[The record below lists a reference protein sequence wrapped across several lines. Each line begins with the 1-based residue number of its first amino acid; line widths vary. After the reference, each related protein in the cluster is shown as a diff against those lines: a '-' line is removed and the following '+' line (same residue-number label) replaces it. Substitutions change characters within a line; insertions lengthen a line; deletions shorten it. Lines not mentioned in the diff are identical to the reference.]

1 MPQSTAPSYTQLVAK
16 HCVPGSFPVVGAAV
30 VSTVDNCSTDPTSG
44 GSPIVVSTATTCTY
58 QGAVAVN
65 TATCTPVAE
74 SGASPYVTAKT
85 CPISNTGWVAVEPSC
100 TPAGT
105 PPFNPDATGKV
116 VECTTTD
123 QIGTPAAPVPTAACT
138 PGTDSGT
145 KVQTNCTTLLS
156 TGPTPVNPTTCTTV
170 NPGVAPDY
178 VKTICPITTSASTVM
193 GCQAQTAAAGNNWQT
208 VTCVD
213 IAGTGTT
220 NTLADVASYY
230 YRTDLRTSA
239 LGNCTGAIVP
249 PATTGNALCSAA
261 DDLLPLDPPGP
272 ISALN
277 NVPTSTSDPNKTQH
291 MVTFTLGL
299 GASGYMKF
307 DDKYK
312 DAPPFDVA
320 TGSTSDFAAVRGFD
334 PFLPANS
341 VTADPG
347 NGVCSWQS
355 TGDCNWPFP
364 AVTGDEQTTIDD
376 LWHAGVNGHGAY
388 FSATDPKTLSNS
400 ISGALKQIDAVGGA
414 SASPTISNPSLS
426 PADSYIFSSRYTSSE
441 WSGELFRKTL
451 NPFTGAVPATSDWA
465 VQGKLDAKTPASRNI
480 WTFDSSVAVT
490 KLKAFTSANFAANAN
505 FLTPHISTSPTGLT
519 QFLCASID
527 TCLPATV
534 QDNANALGA
543 TGANLVEFLRGVR
556 TNEGAIDDNSKFYRQ
571 RQHVLGDLV
580 NAQAV
585 YVNQPLYSYADAGYS
600 AFVAAQATRQA
611 VVYAGANDG
620 MLHAFA
626 ARGSAATEALVEAS
640 AAASA
645 AYSLNPTTAN
655 QTAAENAAP
664 AAATAVGADTVIG
677 QELWAYIPTMVI
689 PNLYKLADKNYKN
702 KHRYYVDAT
711 PVVGDICVSD
721 CGNAALAVWKTILVG
736 GLARGG
742 RGYYALDITDPTPTP
757 TTPKALWEFTNDDLG
772 YTYGN
777 PQIVKLSNGTW
788 VVLVT
793 SGYNNIPNDDA
804 ATGDGGSA
812 VCYQCGNWR
821 ADSSD
826 FDRGRGYH
834 QPERIGKNYRPG
846 RQPLIGQY
854 G

>member
-1 MPQSTAPSYTQLVAK
+1 M
-16 HCVPGSFPVVGAAV
+16 
-30 VSTVDNCSTDPTSG
+30 
-44 GSPIVVSTATTCTY
+44 
-58 QGAVAVN
+58 
-65 TATCTPVAE
+65 
-74 SGASPYVTAKT
+74 
-85 CPISNTGWVAVEPSC
+85 
-100 TPAGT
+100 
-105 PPFNPDATGKV
+105 
-116 VECTTTD
+116 
-123 QIGTPAAPVPTAACT
+123 
-138 PGTDSGT
+138 
-145 KVQTNCTTLLS
+145 
-156 TGPTPVNPTTCTTV
+156 
-170 NPGVAPDY
+170 
-178 VKTICPITTSASTVM
+178 
-193 GCQAQTAAAGNNWQT
+193 
-208 VTCVD
+208 
-213 IAGTGTT
+213 
-220 NTLADVASYY
+220 
-230 YRTDLRTSA
+230 
-239 LGNCTGAIVP
+239 
-249 PATTGNALCSAA
+249 
-261 DDLLPLDPPGP
+261 
-272 ISALN
+272 
-277 NVPTSTSDPNKTQH
+277 
-291 MVTFTLGL
+291 
-299 GASGYMKF
+299 
-307 DDKYK
+307 
-312 DAPPFDVA
+312 
-320 TGSTSDFAAVRGFD
+320 
-334 PFLPANS
+334 NS
-341 VTADPG
+341 
-347 NGVCSWQS
+347 S
-355 TGDCNWPFP
+355 
-364 AVTGDEQTTIDD
+364 
-376 LWHAGVNGHGAY
+376 
-388 FSATDPKTLSNS
+388 
-400 ISGALKQIDAVGGA
+400 
-414 SASPTISNPSLS
+414 
-426 PADSYIFSSRYTSSE
+426 
-441 WSGELFRKTL
+441 RKTL

-585 YVNQPLYSYADAGYS
+585 YVNQPLYNYADAGYS

-626 ARGSAATEALVEAS
+626 AKGSAATEALVEAS

-655 QTAAENAAP
+655 QTAAENAAL
-664 AAATAVGADTVIG
+664 AAATAVGADTIIG

-772 YTYGN
+772 FSYGN

-804 ATGDGGSA
+804 ATGDGKGRLFVINA
-812 VCYQCGNWR
+812 ATGALIR
-821 ADSSD
+821 AISTGVGDTTSPSGLAKITAQVVNPSSD
-826 FDRGRGYH
+826 NTVEAVYGGDLLGNLWRFDINDTIGAAGDANAGYDA
-834 QPERIGKNYRPG
+834 QLLAILKDGAG
-846 RQPLIGQY
+846 IRQPITTKPEVGLIPKVNVKVVYVGTGRFLAADDASDTSQQSFY
-854 G
+854 AIKDVRAANTTPATAIYDNPGAPRTGVRSTAGFIRQVQTEIDCPAGTAKNICDPDLVPKPKVRTSTTNPVDFTVDSGWFFDLNTTSERANTDPALALGLLAFNTNVPSLAACDVGGTSYQVFVDYLTGGPSSRHCRTILSANSCQISWLQA